1 VISLKSPREIEVMRR
16 ANLVVAEV
24 LQELKRRVAP
34 GITTLDLDAIAEEMT
49 LKKNAIPAFKG
60 YNVAGRIYPRCL
72 CASVNEE
79 IVHGIPAN
87 RALREGDIVGLD
99 YGVIYEGFYGDS
111 AITVGVGRVS
121 EEARRL
127 MEVTEQ
133 SLAEGIDQLREGKRL
148 GDFGSV
154 VQRRAE
160 SAGYSVVRAFVGHG
174 IGKKLHEEPPVP
186 NYGEPDRGL
195 RLKEGMVL
203 AVEPMVNVG
212 GYEVEIK
219 EDGWTAVTK
228 DGSLAAHFEHSVAIT
243 KDGPYIFESTLRK
256 RSSERIMPK
265 EDAIEVMGTVLETLP
280 NAMFRVELENGHKVL
295 AHISGKMRMHYIK
308 ILPGDKVKIELSPYD
323 LARGRIIFRE
333 R

>member
-1 VISLKSPREIEVMRR
+1 MISLKSPREIEVMRR

-121 EEARRL
+121 EEAQRL

-243 KDGPYIFESTLRK
+243 KNGPYI
-256 RSSERIMPK
+256 
-265 EDAIEVMGTVLETLP
+265 
-280 NAMFRVELENGHKVL
+280 
-295 AHISGKMRMHYIK
+295 
-308 ILPGDKVKIELSPYD
+308 LSQ
-323 LARGRIIFRE
+323 L
-333 R
+333 